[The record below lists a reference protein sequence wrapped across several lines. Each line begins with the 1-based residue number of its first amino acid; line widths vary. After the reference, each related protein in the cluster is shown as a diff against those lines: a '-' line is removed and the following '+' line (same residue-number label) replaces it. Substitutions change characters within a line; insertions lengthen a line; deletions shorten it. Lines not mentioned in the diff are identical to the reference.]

1 MGIAVYTIK
10 RLLSSIISLVVISI
24 VVFITI
30 RISGNPVVAMLGGGN
45 PTKQAIQQLTHA
57 LGLDQPLWVQY
68 WQFVQGVLHGNLG
81 TSYVTGEPV
90 AYMIYTRIGATLELA
105 IAGAAIGI
113 LISIPL
119 GIVSALRRN
128 SLIDFVS
135 RVFALLGISF
145 PNFWLGIVFILLFA
159 VDLHWLPASGD
170 SGPMSLVLPAFT
182 LGLILAGIQSRLVR
196 NSFLEILRQEY
207 IRTARAK
214 GLPNS
219 MVVWKHAFRNA
230 LIPVI
235 TFTGQ
240 QFASLLGGIFFIE
253 EVFSWPGLGTLSL
266 GAVESRDFALVQ
278 GVVLVFAAMLILV
291 NFLVDVS
298 YVLVDPQIKLE

>member
-1 MGIAVYTIK
+1 MGIAVYTMK
-10 RLLSSIISLVVISI
+10 RLLSSIVSLVVISI

-45 PTKQAIQQLTHA
+45 PTRQAIQQLTHA

-68 WQFVQGVLHGNLG
+68 WQFVQGVLRGNLG

-90 AYMIYTRIGATLELA
+90 AYMIYSRIGATLELA
-105 IAGAAIGI
+105 FSGAFIGI

-119 GIVSALRRN
+119 GIISALHRN

-145 PNFWLGIVFILLFA
+145 PNFWLGIVLILLFA

-170 SGPMSLVLPAFT
+170 SRPASLVLPAFT

-196 NSFLEILRQEY
+196 NSFLEVLRQEY

-214 GLPNS
+214 GLPNRT
-219 MVVWKHAFRNA
+219 VIWKHAFRNA

-266 GAVESRDFALVQ
+266 TAVESRDFTLVQ
-278 GVVLVFAAMLILV
+278 GVVLVFAAMLIFV